1 MRCRLFSIRNL
12 LESTKGYM
20 GPCGY
25 PRVKDPWNNLKLF
38 HILPHMDIIN
48 YSICVLH
55 FGIINNQIPRVYLR
69 YTKIPNISMRDLHD
83 PELYTIEIINIKQS
97 TTKPTTYKQYQPYVS
112 MIWIGHHQGTNQ
124 PYINPQ
130 KYNRKILSGIV
141 QLPPLVRGAQEWETL
156 AIDISIKQNSLSRKI
171 RKIAENWS
179 CYSWSFSTIIH
190 YHVQHGQ
197 IIPQCFMMVFER
209 ILSYFI
215 IFYGFLWPIAD
226 GWGVFD
232 LKRWNCSRGLSPPFM
247 GQNNFPTKQDN
258 NL

>member
-1 MRCRLFSIRNL
+1 
-12 LESTKGYM
+12 M

-55 FGIINNQIPRVYLR
+55 FGIINNQIARVYLR

-112 MIWIGHHQGTNQ
+112 MIWIGHHQSTNQ

-130 KYNRKILSGIV
+130 KYNRKILSSI
-141 QLPPLVRGAQEWETL
+141 A
-156 AIDISIKQNSLSRKI
+156 AIGSR
-171 RKIAENWS
+171 
-179 CYSWSFSTIIH
+179 
-190 YHVQHGQ
+190 
-197 IIPQCFMMVFER
+197 
-209 ILSYFI
+209 
-215 IFYGFLWPIAD
+215 
-226 GWGVFD
+226 
-232 LKRWNCSRGLSPPFM
+232 CSRVGDPGDWKNPYNQHLQKCNLHLARYL
-247 GQNNFPTKQDN
+247 QNLEGPEKCNITF
-258 NL
+258 LR

>member
-1 MRCRLFSIRNL
+1 
-12 LESTKGYM
+12 M

-156 AIDISIKQNSLSRKI
+156 AIDISIKQNSLSKKYQKNSWKLVLLFMI
-171 RKIAENWS
+171 IFNHHSLS
-179 CYSWSFSTIIH
+179 CPTWPNHPTMFYDGFWT
-190 YHVQHGQ
+190 
-197 IIPQCFMMVFER
+197 
-209 ILSYFI
+209 YFI
-215 IFYGFLWPIAD
+215 ISDHIL
-226 GWGVFD
+226 
-232 LKRWNCSRGLSPPFM
+232 
-247 GQNNFPTKQDN
+247 
-258 NL
+258 